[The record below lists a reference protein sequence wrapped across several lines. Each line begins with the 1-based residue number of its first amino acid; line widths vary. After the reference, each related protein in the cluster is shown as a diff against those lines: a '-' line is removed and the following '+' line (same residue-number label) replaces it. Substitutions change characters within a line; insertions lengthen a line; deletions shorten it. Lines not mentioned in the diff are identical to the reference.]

1 MIFSPRSLRF
11 LALVFSVSVFSIE
24 AQAQLFSFIGH
35 VTDYSSAKPVAY
47 ATIYLS
53 RSKTGVTSD
62 SIGNFHLSSAYRADT
77 LVISSV
83 GFKSIELGIAERTKF
98 PLEII
103 LTPSNYN
110 LNEVMVYAG
119 KNPADILFKNI
130 IEHKPENDKQN
141 FNSFSYEVY
150 NKLQFDMED
159 VSEKLQHNKLLK
171 PFGFVF
177 QNADSVNGHTLL
189 PMFLSETISDYY
201 FTQQP
206 KAEKEIIKSSKITGV
221 KNQSMA
227 QFTGSMY
234 QNINVYENYLSLF
247 KTNFIS
253 PVADNGLAYY
263 KYYIVDSS
271 VIQNNK
277 SFKIKFKPRRP
288 GENTFVGNFWV
299 DSLSFALTSIEMN
312 LSAKA
317 NLNFVKDFSIHQQFE
332 KVHGGKAMMSVDEME
347 VHFRLP
353 EKMFGVVA
361 KKYTSYKNTAINEN
375 AIHEIFDD
383 KISVKLDGKVLQKSD
398 DYWAGARH
406 TQLSASEER
415 TYKMMDSLLNSKA
428 YKHYHTILNTLGTGY
443 LTTGLFEIGPF
454 YNFFTKNNI
463 EGTRYRF
470 GLRTSNQFS
479 KNLMLYGYGAYG
491 TADKRWKYN
500 GGMLY
505 MIGKSPRQTI
515 SADFVRDYAHG
526 SDHFNELG
534 SDNVFAGFFR
544 KDIPLKT
551 VWLQSEKFIYEK
563 EWLNGFS
570 NKIILQHRTLLPS
583 WNYSFQ
589 PSTESAEIKNAPI
602 TLSEITY
609 SARFAWQEKFY
620 TGEFLRTSMGSKF
633 PIVELKY
640 TRAVKGIMNSNFEYQ
655 KLYFEVN
662 DKINLHFFGRLEYN
676 IAAGKTFGTLPYP
689 ALNVAR
695 GNETYYYSNY
705 AFNGMNNYEFVT
717 DHYVSAMVTEH
728 FGTFPFRYFPLLQ
741 KLKWR
746 SVTTTKILWGGMNTA
761 NKKANLNNEIH
772 IPDSTPYLESGVG
785 VENIFRVLRVDAFWR
800 LTYRELPSATKFG
813 VRASIQFGF

>member
-1 MIFSPRSLRF
+1 M
-11 LALVFSVSVFSIE
+11 ALTIRVIRNCVVVLVSFCCFE
-24 AQAQLFSFIGH
+24 ARAQLFQFNGT
-35 VTDYSSAKPVAY
+35 VTDISNGHSLSFATVYLAK
-47 ATIYLS
+47 
-53 RSKTGVTSD
+53 SKVGVTTD
-62 SIGNFHLSSAYRADT
+62 SSGRFQLSSAYRADT
-77 LVISSV
+77 LVVSSV
-83 GFKSIELGIAERTKF
+83 GFKTIDMGITDHTKF
-98 PLEII
+98 PLAIS
-103 LTPSNYN
+103 LTPSDYN

-119 KNPADILFKNI
+119 KNPADILFKKI
-130 IEHKPENDKQN
+130 IAHKPENDKRN
-141 FNSFSYEVY
+141 LESYSYEVY

-159 VSEKLQHNKLLK
+159 VSEKLQHKKILK
-171 PFGFVF
+171 PFEFVF

-201 FTQQP
+201 FTRQP

-263 KYYIVDSS
+263 KYYIVDSTVTLHS
-271 VIQNNK
+271 K
-277 SFKIKFKPRRP
+277 TFKVKFKPRRP
-288 GENTFVGNFWV
+288 TENTFVGSFWV
-299 DSLSFALTSIEMN
+299 DSLSCALTDIEMN
-312 LSAKA
+312 LSSKS
-317 NLNFVKDFSIHQQFE
+317 NLNFVKDISIHQQFE
-332 KVHGGKAMMSVDEME
+332 KVRGGKTMMSVNEME

-361 KKYTSYKNTAINEN
+361 KKYTSYKNTAVNEN

-383 KISVKLDGKVLQKSD
+383 RISVKLDGKVLQKSEE
-398 DYWAGARH
+398 YWAGARH
-406 TQLSASEER
+406 TQLSAQEKE
-415 TYKMMDSLLNSKA
+415 TYRMMDSLLNSKA

-443 LTTGLFEIGPF
+443 LTKGLFEIGPF
-454 YNFFTKNNI
+454 YNFYTKNNI

-479 KNLMLYGYGAYG
+479 KNLMFYGYGAYG
-491 TADKRWKYN
+491 TADHRWKYN
-500 GGMLY
+500 SGFLY
-505 MIGKSPRQTI
+505 MLGKTPRQTI
-515 SADFVRDYAHG
+515 SADIISDYAYG

-534 SDNVFAGFFR
+534 SDNVFASFFR
-544 KDIPLKT
+544 KNIPLKT
-551 VWLQSEKFIYEK
+551 VWMQSEKFMYEK
-563 EWLNGFS
+563 EWLIGFS
-570 NKIILQHRTLLPS
+570 NKIILQHRSILPS

-589 PSTESAEIKNAPI
+589 LNLESPDIENATV
-602 TLSEITY
+602 TLTEITY
-609 SARFAWQEKFY
+609 AARFAWQEKFY

-633 PIVELKY
+633 PIIELKY

-705 AFNGMNNYEFVT
+705 SFNGMNNYEFVT

-746 SVTTTKILWGGMNTA
+746 SVATSKMLWGGMNASNKLA
-761 NKKANLNNEIH
+761 NSNNEIH
-772 IPDSTPYLESGVG
+772 IPDSTPYLELGVG

-800 LTYRELPSATKFG
+800 LTYRELPHATKFG
-813 VRASIQFGF
+813 IRASMQFGF